1 MDASGTRSKDDSVGA
16 RYAPDSMP
24 LLDRRRDDGRP
35 CGDDQQ
41 EFAERLAADRGHLSE
56 PDDPEAYKQRNHS
69 YDAMRAPA
77 WRLLERRK
85 VSCPRQTFPSF
96 ARLSRGDKRA
106 ARLPWRAWSRLGGRR
121 PARPA
126 AASWWTRTGIFRV
139 RCPAAASRPRWS
151 GRGRTRR
158 ACRATHD

>member
-1 MDASGTRSKDDSVGA
+1 MRDWRPQMDAPGTRSKTIAWA
-16 RYAPDSMP
+16 RVTLQIPCHA

-56 PDDPEAYKQRNHS
+56 PDDPEAYKQRNHG

-77 WRLLERRK
+77 WRLLKRRK

-96 ARLSRGDKRA
+96 AR
-106 ARLPWRAWSRLGGRR
+106 P
-121 PARPA
+121 
-126 AASWWTRTGIFRV
+126 
-139 RCPAAASRPRWS
+139 
-151 GRGRTRR
+151 
-158 ACRATHD
+158 